1 MTRVAAILPYTHL
14 LHSVGAPVD
23 KLLNRARIPLELL
36 NHPAA
41 VVPLE
46 NAFQFGELAC
56 RTQGTEHLGLHVG
69 LSASIDH
76 LGPYGQMLQ
85 NALTVYDYLQRGISL
100 YNMVITG
107 QRLWLS
113 EHGEEFRL
121 NLESDMTPGIGA
133 YQSHME
139 TLIITI
145 AKLREAA
152 GPDWSPRE
160 VSLAYRA
167 RENIPDTDLL
177 AGSRVIQ
184 GTGKSYLTI
193 PRTMMGLRFPDG
205 SDGIRPREQELLP
218 EPRLPENLT
227 GLVQLQIES
236 MLSRRPLQIDIVA
249 ETLAINTRSLQ
260 RSLAKQG
267 VTYSQ
272 LLAETRMRQAA
283 TWLENSGKPIAEI
296 ASDLGYQ
303 DASNFTRAFRR
314 QAGVAPLAFRDNA
327 RRK

>member
-1 MTRVAAILPYTHL
+1 
-14 LHSVGAPVD
+14 
-23 KLLNRARIPLELL
+23 
-36 NHPAA
+36 
-41 VVPLE
+41 
-46 NAFQFGELAC
+46 
-56 RTQGTEHLGLHVG
+56 
-69 LSASIDH
+69 
-76 LGPYGQMLQ
+76 MLQ

-121 NLESDMTPGIGA
+121 NLESDVEIGVGA

-139 TLIITI
+139 SLITTI

-152 GPDWSPRE
+152 GPEWSPRE

-167 RENIPDTDLL
+167 CENIPDTDLL
-177 AGSRVIQ
+177 AGSRVIR
-184 GTGKSYLTI
+184 GTGKTYLTI
-193 PRTMMGLRFPDG
+193 PRTMMGLPFPGG
-205 SDGIRPREQELLP
+205 SDGIRPREQELLS
-218 EPRLPENLT
+218 EHRLPENLT

-236 MLSRRPLQIDIVA
+236 MLSNQPLQIDIVA
-249 ETLAINTRSLQ
+249 ETLAMNTRNLQ

-267 VTYSQ
+267 MTYSQ
-272 LLAETRMRQAA
+272 LFAETRMRQAA
-283 TWLENSGKPIAEI
+283 MWLENSDKPIAEI
-296 ASDLGYQ
+296 ASDLGYW